1 VTFWRR
7 RLPTCL
13 PQSSGT
19 PLLALPRGRAIIQP
33 QPAANGGKLDLFDK
47 CRQFDFALQSARAR
61 NRLFY
66 SRAIAPA
73 AAPVTTREGRE
84 LVNLGSNNY
93 LGLTEHPQVKAAAA
107 AAIAGFGTGSAGSRL
122 LTGTTPLHLEMER
135 ALAEFKGVEAIVT
148 FSTGFMTL
156 SATVSTLA
164 GEGDFIFS
172 DELNHASI
180 IDGCRRSQART
191 IVYRHNDPADLE
203 AKLKQVPGEA
213 AKLIVTDG
221 VFSMEGDICDLPGLR
236 RLADAHNCKLIVDDA
251 HATGVLGRTGR
262 GTAEHY
268 GMEGK
273 VDVTSGTLSKSLAAI
288 GGFSG
293 GPRAVVDFLRYN
305 ARASVFSASLPPSV
319 AATVITALGILKSE
333 PERVERLRANARF
346 MSGELKKAGF
356 SVHDHGTPILPISV
370 GDDDR
375 AYQAAGRLEQ
385 EGVFANPVVFP
396 AVPPGQAIIRISLM
410 ATHTEEQLRTALE
423 KFTLVGKEL
432 RII

>member
-1 VTFWRR
+1 
-7 RLPTCL
+7 
-13 PQSSGT
+13 
-19 PLLALPRGRAIIQP
+19 
-33 QPAANGGKLDLFDK
+33 LDLFDK
-47 CRQFDFALQSARAR
+47 CRQFDIVLQSARAG

-66 SRAIAPA
+66 ARAIAPA
-73 AAPVTTREGRE
+73 AAPVTTRDGRE
-84 LVNLGSNNY
+84 LINLGSNNY
-93 LGLTEHPQVKAAAA
+93 LGLTEHPRVKSAAS
-107 AAIAGFGTGSAGSRL
+107 AAIAEYGTGSAGSRL

-135 ALAEFKGVEAIVT
+135 ALAEFKGTEGVVT

-180 IDGCRRSQART
+180 IDGCRRSPART
-191 IVYRHNDPADLE
+191 TIYRHNDLADLE
-203 AKLKQVPGEA
+203 TKLKAAPAQA

-221 VFSMEGDICDLPGLR
+221 VFSMEGDICDLPELR
-236 RLADAHNCKLIVDDA
+236 RLADACNCKLMVDDA
-251 HATGVLGRTGR
+251 HATGVLGPTGR
-262 GTAEHY
+262 GTAEHF
-268 GMEGK
+268 GLEGR

-293 GPRAVVDFLRYN
+293 ASRAVVEFLRYN
-305 ARASVFSASLPPSV
+305 ARQSVFSASLPPSA
-319 AATVITALGILKSE
+319 AATVIAALSILKSE
-333 PERVERLRANARF
+333 PDRVERLRTNARL
-346 MSGELKKAGF
+346 MSAELKKAGF

-396 AVPPGQAIIRISLM
+396 AVPPGQAIIRVSLM
-410 ATHTEEQLRTALE
+410 ATHTEEQLRTALQ
-423 KFTLVGKEL
+423 KFVLVGKEL
-432 RII
+432 HII